1 MGPLISLL
9 EDVDEEVDEEVV
21 VADDVFVVAVAIT
34 AVVVVGTAMLEIAEA
49 ADRLASPSID
59 QTLID
64 VEAAVWFL
72 FQACDKN
79 HPELGSRLVVNI

>member
-9 EDVDEEVDEEVV
+9 EEVDEEVDEEVV

-34 AVVVVGTAMLEIAEA
+34 AVVAVGTAMLEIAEA

-72 FQACDKN
+72 FQACNKIT
-79 HPELGSRLVVNI
+79 LSSGAGW